1 MVLLICFMAQKDVG
15 NKIPIYKLKTT
26 DEVMRYY
33 DEWGIKNKYDQDM
46 VESNYT
52 GPKDC
57 GEVFKKYTKD
67 KNIKIFDAGCGT
79 GLVGLELKKF
89 GYNNYDGADLSQ
101 KLLDLVPKNLY
112 KKLIKADLNKKIQS
126 EDNFYDAVMCVGTF
140 TFGHVKP
147 NALEEFIRIT
157 KNNGLICFTIN
168 EGIHEE
174 YGFDK
179 KIKALSDARSWNIRE
194 LFKSDYIKSKNVNAW
209 LCLAQVTKW
218 LKKIILKIFY
228 K

>member
-1 MVLLICFMAQKDVG
+1 MSQKDVG

-46 VESNYT
+46 VEWNYT
-52 GPKDC
+52 GPKECVD
-57 GEVFKKYTKD
+57 VFKKYTKD

-89 GYNNYDGADLSQ
+89 GYKNYDGADLSQ

-112 KKLIKADLNKKIQS
+112 KKLLKADLNKKIQS
-126 EDNFYDAVMCVGTF
+126 EDNSYDAVMCVGTF
-140 TFGHVKP
+140 TFGHVKS

-168 EGIHEE
+168 EGIYEE

-179 KIKALSDARSWNIRE
+179 KINE
-194 LFKSDYIKSKNVNAW
+194 LNEKKLWQMKEFFKSDYIASKDVNAW
-209 LCLAQVTKW
+209 LGLAQVIK
-218 LKKIILKIFY
+218 
-228 K
+228 